1 MPKHSPTSDRL
12 AALAALHDRL
22 LTDDIRA
29 RIHQSLADKN
39 NLIAA
44 AAAKLAKK
52 HAFSAAI
59 PDLCAAWKRFLESPL
74 KNDKLCHAK
83 LAIIDA
89 LDELQHDDQEI
100 FLDATRYRQL
110 EPAYGGAVD
119 TAIKVRIR
127 GAQALVRLGCR
138 EIFFVLS
145 DLLMENEPE
154 ARRSAA
160 VILSGL
166 DDERSELLLRQRV
179 IAGDARPENCGDYFR
194 ALLSL
199 NPRRSMPFVVRYLDD
214 PDTAIVDEAII
225 ALGESR
231 IPEALDHLKRL
242 FAYTIDG
249 ERLGVLILAISL
261 LRSDDAADF
270 LLQIVREQGAKQA
283 LAAID
288 ALRIYRDREEIME
301 KLRQAAESRHDEK
314 LSARLGKML
323 ADPGL

>member
-1 MPKHSPTSDRL
+1 MPKPSPTSDKL
-12 AALAALHDRL
+12 AALAALHERP
-22 LTDDIRA
+22 LTDDVRA

-39 NLIAA
+39 NLIVA

-52 HAFSAAI
+52 HAVSAAI
-59 PDLCAAWKRFLESPL
+59 PDVCSAWKRFLENPL
-74 KNDKLCHAK
+74 KSDKLCHAK

-100 FLDATRYRQL
+100 FLDATRYQQL

-154 ARRSAA
+154 ARLGAA
-160 VILSGL
+160 AILSGL

-199 NPRRSMPFVVRYLDD
+199 NPRRSLPFVVRYLDD
-214 PDTAIVDEAII
+214 SDTAIVDEAII

-231 IPEALDHLKRL
+231 IPEALEHLKRL
-242 FAYTIDG
+242 VAYTTDG

-270 LLQIVREQGAKQA
+270 LLQIVQEQGVKQTM
-283 LAAID
+283 AAID
-288 ALRIYRDREEIME
+288 ALRIYRDRADIMT
-301 KLRQAAESRHDEK
+301 KLKRTVESRHDEK
-314 LSARLGKML
+314 LSSRLTKML
-323 ADPGL
+323 QESA